1 MTLPEATTD
10 IVLRLLTFEEYDAG
24 VQFLETMRGVVKD
37 LRPDLHAPVTK
48 AASATRFAEELR
60 KPADLVIVSAH
71 GPAYKIGKPFEPG
84 LCASTDGLHWLSL
97 QEICPGAGDS
107 IGIRAGIVWDACN
120 AGRPG
125 FRDELEPLLAYE
137 IANIGVIGQIG
148 NPDST
153 NITTK
158 ILQSLLAP
166 GSPRI
171 TAETV
176 QAAGMAAKPV
186 TRLQLS
192 SELLGGKE
200 AP

>member
-1 MTLPEATTD
+1 MPGSSGTL
-10 IVLRLLTFEEYDAG
+10 
-24 VQFLETMRGVVKD
+24 
-37 LRPDLHAPVTK
+37 
-48 AASATRFAEELR
+48 
-60 KPADLVIVSAH
+60 
-71 GPAYKIGKPFEPG
+71 
-84 LCASTDGLHWLSL
+84 
-97 QEICPGAGDS
+97 
-107 IGIRAGIVWDACN
+107 CN

-176 QAAGMAAKPV
+176 PAAGMAAKPV